1 MTDNLPLS
9 PERLPDAYR
18 QMFTIR
24 KFEETIRNLYMQGRI
39 RGSFHPCVGQEA
51 TAVGACLALR
61 REDVMTCT
69 YRGHGHAIAKGLS
82 VRAAMAEMLGKAT
95 GCSQGKGGSMHF
107 TDPKVG
113 LLGANAIVAG
123 GIPHAA
129 GAALAA
135 QMQHKDIVALTFFG
149 EGAVN
154 QGVFHETLNLIAVWK
169 LPVILVCEN
178 NLYSEMT
185 PSHET
190 TAIVETSR
198 NGVETSRRDVST
210 CPRAA
215 AYGIHAERVDGNDV
229 EAMYAAVAEAARRA
243 RSGDGAT
250 YLEAMTYRL
259 WGHMMGDPEVYR
271 TKEEVTTAWQ
281 NEPILRL
288 GRRLQTMGQHDAD
301 LAALEAEA
309 EAIIT
314 DALQF
319 AEASPLPAAETAF
332 TDVFA

>member
-1 MTDNLPLS
+1 MALTIGQLS
-9 PERLPDAYR
+9 DAYR
-18 QMFTIR
+18 QMYVIR
-24 KFEETIRNLYMQGRI
+24 KFEETIRRLYQDGRI

-51 TAVGACLALR
+51 TALGAGLALR
-61 REDVMTCT
+61 KDDYLSCT

-95 GCSQGKGGSMHF
+95 GCSKGKGGSMHF
-107 TDPKVG
+107 TDPAVG
-113 LLGANAIVAG
+113 LLGAKAIVGA

-135 QMQHKDIVALTFFG
+135 QMQGRDQVALAFFG

-190 TAIVETSR
+190 TATVETWR
-198 NGVETSRRDVST
+198 
-210 CPRAA
+210 RAA
-215 AYGIHAERVDGNDV
+215 AYGIQAQRIDGNDV
-229 EAMYAAVAEAARRA
+229 ETVYECTQAAAGRA
-243 RSGDGAT
+243 RAGEGAT

-271 TKEEVTTAWQ
+271 TKEEVTQAWQ
-281 NEPILRL
+281 NEPIARL
-288 GRRLQTMGQHDAD
+288 GRRLLGLGRAGAD
-301 LAALEAEA
+301 LGHFGKEA
-309 EAIIT
+309 EAIIA

-319 AEASPLPAAETAF
+319 AESSPAPKPEDALQ
-332 TDVFA
+332 DVFA

>member
-1 MTDNLPLS
+1 MPLTAD
-9 PERLPDAYR
+9 RLPEAYR
-18 QMFTIR
+18 QMNLIR
-24 KFEETIRNLYMQGRI
+24 KFEEAIRSLYMQGRI

-51 TAVGACLALR
+51 TAVGACMALR
-61 REDVMTCT
+61 TEDVITCT

-113 LLGANAIVAG
+113 LLGANAIVAA

-135 QMQHKDIVALTFFG
+135 QMQDKDYVALTFFG

-154 QGVFHETLNLIAVWK
+154 QGVFHESLNLIAVWK

-190 TAIVETSR
+190 TSPVESYR
-198 NGVETSRRDVST
+198 
-210 CPRAA
+210 RAA
-215 AYGIHAERVDGNDV
+215 AYGIHAFQVDGNDV
-229 EAMYAAVAEAARRA
+229 EAMYTAVEDAMARA
-243 RSGDGAT
+243 RSGGGPT
-250 YLEAMTYRL
+250 YIEALTYRL

-271 TKEEVTTAWQ
+271 TKEEVAQAWQ
-281 NEPILRL
+281 NEPIGRL
-288 GRRLQTMGQHDAD
+288 GRCLLSLGHTQVD
-301 LAALEAEA
+301 LTCLEAEA
-309 EAIIT
+309 DGVIA

-319 AEASPLPAAETAF
+319 AEASPTPSPEQAL
-332 TDVFA
+332 TDIFA